1 MSMTKQLEFRPE
13 ILKEI
18 NYQRDNH
25 LVPLV
30 QRRMDAIRLKAHG
43 MLHKG
48 IAEII
53 GITENTLR
61 GYFELY
67 EQGGLEKL
75 KESHYYQPESELKEH
90 IVSLEAYFREHPSAT
105 IIQAQHEVEV
115 ITGVVRSETQIRE
128 FLKKTQS
135 PLPKSRDDP
144 CESRSRKAE
153 RVFGARTATAFR

>member
-1 MSMTKQLEFRPE
+1 MTKQFEFSSE
-13 ILKEI
+13 TVEEM
-18 NYQRDNH
+18 NYQRYNH

-43 MLHKG
+43 MLHKE

-61 GYFELY
+61 DYFELY

-75 KESHYYQPESELKEH
+75 KEIHYYQPESELKEH
-90 IVSLEAYFREHPSAT
+90 IVSLERYFRDHPPAT
-105 IIQAQHEVEV
+105 IKQAQHEVEV

-128 FLKKTQS
+128 FLKKNS
-135 PLPKSRDDP
+135 ISVVEK
-144 CESRSRKAE
+144 
-153 RVFGARTATAFR
+153 